1 MPLSCSAMRLIHLS
15 IPLPYGGLHHTN
27 PCQGDVNPS
36 SSIVSARSAG
46 THVLSKP
53 GEHTSRSKPTPSA
66 SNTDLGV
73 YHSTEFPTAASWTN
87 PLMIHPVLRSR
98 TFAAPK
104 LLTIETRAAQNQVP
118 WIGDP
123 RGDKPRPQC
132 HALHALASSQD
143 ARFVPCP

>member
-1 MPLSCSAMRLIHLS
+1 
-15 IPLPYGGLHHTN
+15 LPVAYGGLHQTK
-27 PCQGDVNPS
+27 PCQGDVRPS
-36 SSIVSARSAG
+36 SVIVSARSAG

-73 YHSTEFPTAASWTN
+73 YHSTELPTAASWTN

-98 TFAAPK
+98 TSGEPK
-104 LLTIETRAAQNQVP
+104 RPTIETPAAQNQVP

-143 ARFVPCP
+143 ALSALYP